1 LAVTLLVTAVSS
13 GQEQQSWVGRRVLL
27 RTDGV
32 RIGHTDSNG
41 QPVYV
46 GELTDMCYRVLGEAD
61 GWLRVRQ
68 CGADGWFSKENAV
81 LLEDAVAYFTDRL
94 RGNGRDALAYAHRGR
109 AWQEQGSFDRAL
121 QDYDDAIRT
130 ATEVEEPRFGPL
142 GPLGLRPLFVR
153 RFASYPP
160 QASWYRSR
168 GVVYDKKGDRDK
180 AVREFTEAIRANP
193 NDPLTYLERGIVY
206 KSLKDYDKAIADY
219 SETIRLDP
227 RWSTA
232 YFNRANVFK
241 SRKDYDKALSDY
253 DAAIRLDPKDPDAY
267 FNRANTY
274 EATRQFARAAGDWTE
289 VIRLDDRDAEAR
301 QRLSWLLATCPDK
314 SVRDGRRAV
323 EHAET
328 AYDLTDGKSARC
340 MATLAAAFAET
351 GRFDLAVKWQKRAL
365 DSPQYE
371 GEEGPSARRRLQLFE
386 SERPYREE

>member
-1 LAVTLLVTAVSS
+1 LAVTLLVTAVAS
-13 GQEQQSWVGRRVLL
+13 GEEQPSRVGKRVIL

-32 RIGHTDSNG
+32 RIGHTDGNG
-41 QPVYV
+41 QQVYV
-46 GELTDMCYRVLGEAD
+46 GELTDMCYRVLGETD

-68 CGADGWFSKENAV
+68 CGADGWFSNQNAV
-81 LLEDAVAYFTDRL
+81 LLEDAVAYFTDRI
-94 RGNGRDALAYAHRGR
+94 RGNSRDALAYAHRGR

-130 ATEVEEPRFGPL
+130 PTEVEEPRFFGPF
-142 GPLGLRPLFVR
+142 GLRPLFVQ
-153 RFASYPP
+153 RFASHPP

-168 GVVYDKKGDRDK
+168 GVVYDRKGDRDK
-180 AVREFTEAIRANP
+180 AVREFAEAIRMNP
-193 NDPLTYLERGIVY
+193 NDPLTYVERGIVY
-206 KSLKDYDKAIADY
+206 KASKDYDKAVADY
-219 SETIRLDP
+219 SDAIRLDP

-241 SRKDYDKALSDY
+241 TRKDYNKALGDY

-267 FNRANTY
+267 FNRASTY
-274 EATRQFARAAGDWTE
+274 EATRQFARAADDWGE

-314 SVRDGRRAV
+314 SIRDGRRAV
-323 EHAET
+323 EHAEA

-351 GRFDLAVKWQKRAL
+351 GRFELAVRWQKRAL
-365 DSPQYE
+365 ESRQYAD
-371 GEEGPSARRRLQLFE
+371 EEGTSARRRLQLFE
-386 SERPYREE
+386 DARPYREE